1 VTDGATTTRVRWFR
15 RPWALEAAS
24 AAAVAFVLI
33 GYALFSAMR
42 APVDERSD
50 PPPGAVAAIAVVKPT
65 GATAFDR
72 TFAWQRIDTATTYRV
87 VVFTAAGDRV
97 FELRDLKAPSVKVDE
112 SVKLAPGRYLWQV
125 IGLRDG
131 VQVAES
137 PMTEFAVLN

>member
-1 VTDGATTTRVRWFR
+1 MTDGATTGRVRWFR

-33 GYALFSAMR
+33 GYALFSATR
-42 APVDERSD
+42 APVDDGIDLPRS
-50 PPPGAVAAIAVVKPT
+50 AVAIAVVKPT
-65 GATAFDR
+65 SAAQFDR

-87 VVFTAAGDRV
+87 VVFTATGDRL

-112 SVKLAPGRYLWQV
+112 SVKLTPGRYLWQV
-125 IGLRDG
+125 IGFRDG